1 MSVIKNII
9 SQLLNYVMNNEVV
22 YQFCG
27 ELMDVFYDN
36 EKENKAAL
44 LSYLSRAK
52 RIEVYDKHNA
62 FEQDGWT
69 ELVDWSTDD
78 DVLFLLQ
85 DIGVLICVPEKLAID
100 NKLIAA

>member
-1 MSVIKNII
+1 MSITKNIT

-36 EKENKAAL
+36 EKENKTAL

-52 RIEVYDKHNA
+52 RIEVDKHND
-62 FEQDGWT
+62 FLKEHWS
-69 ELVDWSTDD
+69 ELVDWSTVD

-85 DIGVLICVPEKLAID
+85 NVSIVTNYNIVA
-100 NKLIAA
+100 

>member
-1 MSVIKNII
+1 
-9 SQLLNYVMNNEVV
+9 MNNEVV

-62 FEQDGWT
+62 FRAGRLDRVG
-69 ELVDWSTDD
+69 
-78 DVLFLLQ
+78 
-85 DIGVLICVPEKLAID
+85 
-100 NKLIAA
+100 